1 MHSVNTLWILPFF
14 KGTARVL
21 SQFLLE
27 GERNKIQKKLNKKGG
42 LKLPTTPTTR
52 AYGRKQLRVAT
63 GEGKID
69 N

>member
-1 MHSVNTLWILPFF
+1 MYPILADANTVSIRYGFF
-14 KGTARVL
+14 LFLKGTARVL

-52 AYGRKQLRVAT
+52 AYGRKQL
-63 GEGKID
+63 
-69 N
+69 